1 MNKMNK
7 FSKVNSLNFIKKNCK
22 NIKIPNYI
30 YFSKGEFNQNRSL
43 ILKRIY
49 QEFKEDLI
57 IRSSALNEDTKKL
70 SNAGKY
76 DSLVLKKKENKN
88 LEHSILKVIRKFKSK
103 NDQILIQKFINKPS
117 ISGVV
122 FTKDINTN
130 SDYYQIEF
138 DVSKRTDLVTSGK
151 FNPSLKTLI
160 IYKNSSVIPKKFRK
174 LITICKIF

>member
-76 DSLVLKKKENKN
+76 DSLVLKKK
-88 LEHSILKVIRKFKSK
+88 RK
-103 NDQILIQKFINKPS
+103 
-117 ISGVV
+117 
-122 FTKDINTN
+122 
-130 SDYYQIEF
+130 
-138 DVSKRTDLVTSGK
+138 
-151 FNPSLKTLI
+151 
-160 IYKNSSVIPKKFRK
+160 
-174 LITICKIF
+174 